1 MYKVPDM
8 SKNAEITVKG
18 PLGNFWG
25 WWIFHETSW
34 LDTFDN
40 FEYRGVNLA
49 VHYIKKAWWCKTS
62 IDKNKSP
69 WISFW
74 SVT

>member
-1 MYKVPDM
+1 MYKVPDR
-8 SKNAEITVKG
+8 SKDAEITVKG
-18 PLGNFWG
+18 PLRNSWG

-34 LDTFDN
+34 LDTFDK

-62 IDKNKSP
+62 INKSP